1 MNSFLLKLV
10 GVGLVLLATFL
21 LSSNKRAIRWQ
32 FVGITLLTQILI
44 ALAMLK
50 TSGGEALGLS
60 IAKLF
65 SALSNYADEGGKM
78 VFSTLIDTQSKAG
91 WGFIF
96 AIKVTT
102 LLTFIGGLMSVL
114 SYFGVIAFLVRIV
127 TYVTAPIFGVSG
139 AEGLCTVANSLLGQ
153 IESPLLVKN
162 YLPRMTRSELMSV
175 MISGFATT
183 SITLL
188 VPLASLGL
196 SALHL
201 FTSSIMSI
209 PGTLVIAKILEPETE
224 TPETLGHAVKPTQDG
239 NTNIIDALAS
249 GATTGFTIS
258 GIIIAMLIVFIG
270 MSGLCNDLLEQIV
283 FTITG
288 KNGFTFDWILGTIF
302 KPITYLLGIESGEQ
316 TTVAS
321 LIGNRMIINEFV
333 AYLKMLSLDL
343 SAYSTIILTYL
354 LCGFANFSSIGMQIG
369 AISTM
374 APNTRSTLSQIGL
387 RAMLGGTLVNIL
399 NACIVSF
406 LI

>member
-1 MNSFLLKLV
+1 MNPIILKAL
-10 GVGLVLLATFL
+10 GVGLVFLTTLL
-21 LSSNKRAIRWQ
+21 LSSNTRAIRWH
-32 FVGITLLTQILI
+32 FVAITLFTQILI
-44 ALAMLK
+44 ATLMLK
-50 TSGGEALGLS
+50 TSGGEALGLGL
-60 IAKLF
+60 AKIF
-65 SALSNYADEGGKM
+65 TSLSNYAEQGGKM
-78 VFSTLIDTQSKAG
+78 VFSTLIDTESKAG

-96 AIKVTT
+96 AIKITT
-102 LLTFIGGLMSVL
+102 LLTFLGGLMSLL
-114 SYFGVIAFLVRIV
+114 SYFGVIAFLVRVV

-224 TPETLGHAVKPTQDG
+224 VPETMGHTIKPTNDG

-249 GATTGFTIS
+249 GATTGFAIS
-258 GIIIAMLIVFIG
+258 GIIMAMLIVFIG
-270 MSGLCNDLLEQIV
+270 MSGLCNDLLEQLV
-283 FTITG
+283 FMISG
-288 KNGFTFDWILGTIF
+288 KHGITFDWILGTIF

-333 AYLKMLSLDL
+333 AYLKMLSLNL
-343 SAYSTIILTYL
+343 SGYSTIILTYL

-369 AISTM
+369 AITTM
-374 APNTRSTLSQIGL
+374 APTTRQTLSQIGL
-387 RAMLGGTLVNIL
+387 RAMIGGTLVNIL

-406 LI
+406 LV